1 MQHHEVRS
9 GVEFSLCFDRL
20 LWFDE
25 FPSAS
30 IDFLNFFF
38 FFFLFH
44 GLEAVPEETRKIRT
58 LYSLV

>member
-30 IDFLNFFF
+30 IDFSEL
-38 FFFLFH
+38 FLFLFSFSWT
-44 GLEAVPEETRKIRT
+44 GGCARGNP
-58 LYSLV
+58 